1 MNTIFCNIETD
12 KYQVL
17 GVKSDKLVN
26 ALKQLS
32 LPHFFG
38 TFKQLKEEGKIKRD
52 EID

>member
-32 LPHFFG
+32 LPHFLALLNNW
-38 TFKQLKEEGKIKRD
+38 KKKAK
-52 EID
+52 